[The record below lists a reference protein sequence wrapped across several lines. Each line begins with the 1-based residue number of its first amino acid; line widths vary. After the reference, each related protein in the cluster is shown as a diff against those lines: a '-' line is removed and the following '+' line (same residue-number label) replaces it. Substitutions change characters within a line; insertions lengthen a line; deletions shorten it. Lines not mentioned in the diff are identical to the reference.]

1 MLELELAEATMM
13 AAALL
18 PFVSPDHPRLSLT
31 GIELRAW
38 EGASGMAYATDGQ
51 SAAIYSIDLVEH
63 RRHDTPAGASI
74 WIPRQAVRWLAAYK
88 LPSRARR
95 KPDDPELTQRLF
107 IERIGTTITM
117 KVESLDSVSTH
128 TAFPA
133 DMRGTTFPDPVE
145 IARLF
150 WAETRPGGT
159 TVDPVKLEAVGKW
172 ARQHRKKLGGRRP
185 QAERI
190 LVTPRQGGGLRLACG
205 PLTVALPGAGS
216 EPMP

>member
-18 PFVSPDHPRLSLT
+18 PFVSTDHPRLSLT
-31 GIELRAW
+31 GIELRAR
-38 EGASGMAYATDGQ
+38 EGALGVACATDGE
-51 SAAIYSIDLVEH
+51 SAARYSINLVEH

-74 WIPRQAVRWLAAYK
+74 WIPRQAVRWLATYK
-88 LPSRARR
+88 LPTRARR

-133 DMRGTTFPDPVE
+133 DMRGTTFPDLSGQFWEASRPVYV
-145 IARLF
+145 A
-150 WAETRPGGT
+150 
-159 TVDPVKLEAVGKW
+159 VDPVKLEVVGKW

-190 LVTPRQGGGLRLACG
+190 LVTPRHGGGLRLICG
-205 PLTVALPGAGS
+205 PLTVALPGAGT
-216 EPMP
+216 EPTP